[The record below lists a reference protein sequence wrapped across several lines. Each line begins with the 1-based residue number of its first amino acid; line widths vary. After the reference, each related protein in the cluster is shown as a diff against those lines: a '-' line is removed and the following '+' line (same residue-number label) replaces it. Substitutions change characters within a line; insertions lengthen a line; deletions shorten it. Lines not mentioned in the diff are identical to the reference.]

1 MSKEKLTEKMLG
13 ILNIKD
19 LKELESLSA
28 YDFILN
34 NRGETHIDAM
44 WTKASNNKF
53 LKHINKE
60 QFIVMFKILNAKQF
74 ITMVMEE
81 EEDEE

>member
-1 MSKEKLTEKMLG
+1 M
-13 ILNIKD
+13 ND
-19 LKELESLSA
+19 
-28 YDFILN
+28 
-34 NRGETHIDAM
+34 
-44 WTKASNNKF
+44 NKF